1 MPAASPVTS
10 TRKIA
15 LSRSFVT
22 GFAISGSTHGRPITR
37 GERHSP
43 CPSTQSEVSRMDP
56 SSLLLI
62 RGLVGVAIGILAVA
76 WAGLTIAVLVSV
88 FGLYAILDGI
98 TNLVLGLTRSHGQGR
113 SWAHAFQGVVGILAG
128 GLTFLWPGVTALALV
143 CFIGAW
149 AIVTGTFE
157 IIAAIRLRRYIKG
170 EWLLM
175 LSGAMSLLFGGLVLA
190 FPGVGAVSIAW
201 LLGIYATAD
210 GLVLI
215 TLGLRMRLA
224 MVYAGTAFQ
233 RVTGQA

>member
-1 MPAASPVTS
+1 
-10 TRKIA
+10 
-15 LSRSFVT
+15 
-22 GFAISGSTHGRPITR
+22 
-37 GERHSP
+37 
-43 CPSTQSEVSRMDP
+43 MDP

-76 WAGLTIAVLVSV
+76 WPGLTIAVLVSV

-143 CFIGAW
+143 FFIGAW

-170 EWLLM
+170 EWLLA
-175 LSGAMSLLFGGLVLA
+175 LSGAMSLLFGVLVLA

-201 LLGIYATAD
+201 LLGIYAAVA

-215 TLGLRMRLA
+215 TLGLRLRSA
-224 MVYAGTAFQ
+224 MVHAGTAFQ
-233 RVTGQA
+233 RVTGQVS